1 VEIYQ
6 HDGATTFRF
15 QLKGRLDGA
24 QVENLE
30 HAWRCASSVSR
41 GKELVID
48 ISGLTGADPRGVALL
63 SRLRESGA
71 RFVGPAPPELMDFAD
86 AWGVCQPAATEPASS
101 LRRLVRRLIR
111 RLCSSRRPG
120 GRSQSATPRFQQKP
134 AKTL

>member
-6 HDGATTFRF
+6 HDGATAFRF

-30 HAWRCASSVSR
+30 HAWRCASSVLR

-71 RFVGPAPPELMDFAD
+71 RIVGPAPLQLAEFAT
-86 AWGVCQPAATEPASS
+86 ALGIPPPLAPEPAHG
-101 LRRLVRRLIR
+101 LRRLIGWAHGKR
-111 RLCSSRRPG
+111 
-120 GRSQSATPRFQQKP
+120 
-134 AKTL
+134 